1 MPSQSDNGIKDYKN
15 DDSGYIEF
23 KNGLILQ
30 WGITEIINPDR
41 KEYVTFPK
49 AFKTKCINAQASF
62 IQDGAMYDHG
72 ESFGVGNITNIG
84 MDIENQYIVDHA
96 LRGYL
101 KGYWF
106 AIGY

>member
-1 MPSQSDNGIKDYKN
+1 
-15 DDSGYIEF
+15 
-23 KNGLILQ
+23 
-30 WGITEIINPDR
+30 
-41 KEYVTFPK
+41 
-49 AFKTKCINAQASF
+49 
-62 IQDGAMYDHG
+62 MYDHG